1 MPRYRVLPARALAVS
16 ALLATLSACAEL
28 RRDPGVMF
36 ASNPSGA
43 RVVVDGVDSGFVT
56 PCHIDIPRATH
67 DIDLVL
73 EGHAPASVHVDATGD
88 TWLILWDEAY
98 VNENTWRFPLWLN
111 GRDGLFPV
119 KVERN
124 FEPARI
130 YVNLRLAESQ
140 GRSGATPRTDGAPKP
155 APPRRGGRGQ

>member
-1 MPRYRVLPARALAVS
+1 MRSLPALIALSLPLALASCV
-16 ALLATLSACAEL
+16 EIV
-28 RRDPGVMF
+28 REPGVMF

-56 PCHIDIPRATH
+56 PCHIDLERTTH

-73 EGHAPASVHVDATGD
+73 EGYAPASVHIDDGGD

-111 GRDGLFPV
+111 ARDGLFPV
-119 KVERN
+119 KVERTY
-124 FEPARI
+124 EPARI

-140 GRSGATPRTDGAPKP
+140 DR
-155 APPRRGGRGQ
+155 PRRAAGGR

>member
-1 MPRYRVLPARALAVS
+1 MSPSSASSLRLLAPS
-16 ALLATLSACAEL
+16 ALLLALCACAEIQ
-28 RRDPGVMF
+28 RDPGVMF

-43 RVVVDGVDSGFVT
+43 RVLVDGVDSGFVT
-56 PCHIDIPRATH
+56 PCHIDIPRAAH

-73 EGHAPASVHVDATGD
+73 EGHSPASVHIDATGD

-98 VNENTWRFPLWLN
+98 VNENTWRSPLWLN
-111 GRDGLFPV
+111 ARDGLFPV

-130 YVNLRLAESQ
+130 YVNLRLAESR
-140 GRSGATPRTDGAPKP
+140 GKSGAAQRPEATPKP
-155 APPRRGGRGQ
+155 SAPRRGGRGQ

>member
-1 MPRYRVLPARALAVS
+1 MSLHRVRSARILLAP
-16 ALLATLSACAEL
+16 ALLLALSACVEIQ
-28 RRDPGVMF
+28 RDPGVMF

-56 PCHIDIPRATH
+56 PCHLDIPRATH

-73 EGHAPASVHVDATGD
+73 EGHSPASVHIDATGD

-98 VNENTWRFPLWLN
+98 VNENTWRWPLWLN
-111 GRDGLFPV
+111 ARDGLFPV

-124 FEPARI
+124 FEPSRI
-130 YVNLRLAESQ
+130 YVHLRLAEHQ
-140 GRSGATPRTDGAPKP
+140 GRAGAPAKP
-155 APPRRGGRGQ
+155 DAAPKANEPRRGGRGQ